1 MAEKRKARARKA
13 AATAPAK
20 KAAAKARAKQ
30 PAKAKASARKAPAA
44 RAASKKSASQ
54 KREPTAAAKAAA
66 ARRNAARRAA
76 RRKPA
81 QAVAVRKEPGKAA
94 TQAAKRSKRYMNEKH
109 KERFRE
115 ILRNWKQ
122 QLMEEVDRTVTHMK
136 DESGHF
142 PDPAD
147 RASKEEEFS
156 LELRTRDRER
166 KLIRKIDKT
175 LELIDQD
182 EYGYCESCGVEIGLK
197 RLEARPTATQCVD
210 CKTLDEIKEQQ
221 TGLR

>member
-13 AATAPAK
+13 PAASAASNKAPAKAKAPAK
-20 KAAAKARAKQ
+20 KAAAKARAKK
-30 PAKAKASARKAPAA
+30 PAKAKAAA
-44 RAASKKSASQ
+44 R

-94 TQAAKRSKRYMNEKH
+94 AQAAKRSKRYMNEKH

>member
-1 MAEKRKARARKA
+1 MAEKRRTAKSK
-13 AATAPAK
+13 APAK
-20 KAAAKARAKQ
+20 KQAAGKAAARGKGKTALSAKKTAATSKTQ
-30 PAKAKASARKAPAA
+30 TPAA
-44 RAASKKSASQ
+44 Q
-54 KREPTAAAKAAA
+54 AAA
-66 ARRNAARRAA
+66 ARRAAARRAA
-76 RRKPA
+76 RRKPV
-81 QAVAVRKEPGKAA
+81 QAVARRKDPALQASAA
-94 TQAAKRSKRYMNEKH
+94 TSKRSKRYMNEKQ
-109 KERFRE
+109 KERFRGM
-115 ILRNWKQ
+115 LTDWKQ
-122 QLMEEVDRTVTHMK
+122 QLMEEVERTVSHMK
-136 DESGHF
+136 DDAGHF

-182 EYGYCESCGVEIGLK
+182 EYGYCESCGVEIGIARLK
-197 RLEARPTATQCVD
+197 ARPTATQCVD